1 MVAFSGAEEVSGE
14 STYNRTTDLK
24 EFDETKAG
32 VKGLVDSGVVKVPR
46 IFFNPSDVHL
56 PLHEAESIQSQS
68 HAQTQLSFPIID
80 LQECITDTK
89 DSSRR
94 KELIDQVRKASET
107 WGFFQ
112 VVNHGIPT
120 SVLEEML
127 QGVRRFFEQ
136 DIELKKPLY
145 SRDTTGKRVLHSS
158 NFSLYVS
165 PSANWRDSLY
175 CLMSPPPFN
184 PDELPS
190 VCRDILL
197 EYNKEVIRMG
207 NVLFE
212 LLSESLGLN
221 FKHLTDMGCAE
232 GNALMCHYY
241 PACPEPELTIGT
253 SKHADYDF
261 LTVLL
266 QDQIG
271 GLQVLHQNQWVDVP
285 PTPGALIV
293 NIGDLLQLISNGR
306 LKSVEHRV
314 LANKIG
320 PRVSVAC
327 FFSTSY
333 LPSTRI
339 YGPIKELL
347 SEHTPPIYRETT
359 VKEFTT
365 YVHSKGLNGISALE
379 HFKL

>member
-1 MVAFSGAEEVSGE
+1 MVSVSGAGEVSGQI
-14 STYNRTTDLK
+14 TYDRTKELK

-46 IFFNPSDVHL
+46 IFFNHSDVHL
-56 PLHEAESIQSQS
+56 PLHEAESIQNHSN
-68 HAQTQLSFPIID
+68 AQTQLSFPVID
-80 LQECITDTK
+80 LQECISDNEV
-89 DSSRR
+89 SNRR
-94 KELIDQVRKASET
+94 KELIEQIREALET
-107 WGFFQ
+107 GGFFQ

-120 SVLEEML
+120 SLLEEML
-127 QGVRRFFEQ
+127 QGARKFFEQ

-145 SRDTTGKRVLHSS
+145 SRDATGKRVFYNS
-158 NFSLYVS
+158 NFTLYSS
-165 PSANWRDSLY
+165 PSADWRDSLF
-175 CLMSPPPFN
+175 CIMSPPPFN
-184 PDELPS
+184 PDELPP

-197 EYNKEVIRMG
+197 EYDKEVIRVG
-207 NVLFE
+207 NVLFG
-212 LLSESLGLN
+212 LLSEALGLN
-221 FKHLTDMGCAE
+221 FKHLTDMGCTE
-232 GNALMCHYY
+232 GHAFVCHYY

-253 SKHADYDF
+253 SKHADNSF

-285 PTPGALIV
+285 PTPGALII
-293 NIGDLLQLISNGR
+293 NIGDLLQLITNGR
-306 LKSVEHRV
+306 FKSVEHRV

-327 FFSTSY
+327 FFSTNY

-347 SEHTPPIYRETT
+347 SEHNPPIYRETT
-359 VKEFTT
+359 VKEFIKHGH
-365 YVHSKGLNGISALE
+365 VKGLNGISALE

>member
-1 MVAFSGAEEVSGE
+1 MVAVSGAGEVSGE
-14 STYNRTTDLK
+14 IIYDRTKELK

-32 VKGLVDSGVVKVPR
+32 VKGLVDSRVVKVPR
-46 IFFNPSDVHL
+46 IFFNHSNVRL
-56 PLHEAESIQSQS
+56 PLHEAESIQNHSN
-68 HAQTQLSFPIID
+68 APTQLSFPIID
-80 LQECITDTK
+80 LQECISDNK
-89 DSSRR
+89 VSNRR
-94 KELIDQVRKASET
+94 KEVIDQIREASET

-145 SRDTTGKRVLHSS
+145 SRDATSKRVFYNS
-158 NFSLYVS
+158 NFTLYSS

-175 CLMSPPPFN
+175 CLMSPAPFN
-184 PDELPS
+184 PDELPP

-197 EYNKEVIRMG
+197 EYDKEVIRMG
-207 NVLFE
+207 NVLFG
-212 LLSESLGLN
+212 LLSEALGLN
-221 FKHLTDMGCAE
+221 FKHLTDMGCAD
-232 GNALMCHYY
+232 GHSILCHYY

-253 SKHADYDF
+253 SKHSDNDF

-271 GLQVLHQNQWVDVP
+271 GLQVLHQNQW
-285 PTPGALIV
+285 
-293 NIGDLLQLISNGR
+293 LISNGR
-306 LKSVEHRV
+306 FKSVEHRV

-347 SEHTPPIYRETT
+347 SEQNPPIYRETT

-365 YVHSKGLNGISALE
+365 YGHTKGLNGISALE
-379 HFKL
+379 YFKL

>member
-1 MVAFSGAEEVSGE
+1 MVAVSGTSEVSGK
-14 STYNRTTDLK
+14 STYDRTKELK

-32 VKGLVDSGVVKVPR
+32 VKGLIDSGVVKVPQ
-46 IFFNPSDVHL
+46 IFFNTPDVHL
-56 PLHEAESIQSQS
+56 HIHEAGSIQSHS
-68 HAQTQLSFPIID
+68 HSQIPLSFPVID
-80 LQECITDTK
+80 LKEFITDNK
-89 DSSRR
+89 DLSLR
-94 KELIDQVRKASET
+94 KEVVDQIRKASET

-112 VVNHGIPT
+112 VLNHGIPT
-120 SVLEEML
+120 SILEEML
-127 QGVRRFFEQ
+127 QGIRNFFEQ

-145 SRDTTGKRVLHSS
+145 SRDATNKRVLYNS
-158 NFSLYVS
+158 NFTLYSS

-175 CLMSPPPFN
+175 CLMSPPPLH

-190 VCRDILL
+190 ICRDILM
-197 EYNKEVIRMG
+197 EYNKQVIRVG
-207 NVLFE
+207 NALFG
-212 LLSESLGLN
+212 LLSESLGLSN
-221 FKHLTDMGCAE
+221 KHLTDMGCAD
-232 GNALMCHYY
+232 GHSLVCHYY
-241 PACPEPELTIGT
+241 PSCPEPELTIGT
-253 SKHADYDF
+253 SKHADGDF

-271 GLQVLHQNQWVDVP
+271 GLQVLHENQWVDVP

-306 LKSVEHRV
+306 FKSVEHRV

-320 PRVSVAC
+320 PRVSMAC

-347 SEHTPPIYRETT
+347 SEHDPPIYKETT
-359 VKEFTT
+359 VKDFTV
-365 YVHSKGLNGISALE
+365 YSHNKGLNGISALE

>member
-1 MVAFSGAEEVSGE
+1 MVVVSGSEEVSGR
-14 STYNRTTDLK
+14 SSIYDRTKELK
-24 EFDETKAG
+24 DFDETKAG

-46 IFFNPSDVHL
+46 IFYNTPDVHL
-56 PLHEAESIQSQS
+56 HLHEAESIQSHFHDQIP
-68 HAQTQLSFPIID
+68 LNFPIIN
-80 LQECITDTK
+80 LKEFITDNQ
-89 DSSRR
+89 DSSLR
-94 KELIDQVRKASET
+94 KEVVDQIRKASET

-112 VVNHGIPT
+112 VLNHGIPD

-127 QGVRRFFEQ
+127 QGTRSFFEQ

-145 SRDTTGKRVLHSS
+145 SRDFTNRRVVYNS
-158 NFSLYVS
+158 NLTLYKS
-165 PSANWRDSLY
+165 TSATWRDSLY
-175 CLMSPPPFN
+175 CLMSPPPLH
-184 PDELPS
+184 PDELPQ
-190 VCRDILL
+190 VCRDILM
-197 EYNKEVIRMG
+197 EFNKQVIRLG
-207 NVLFE
+207 NALFG
-212 LLSESLGLN
+212 LLSESLGLSN
-221 FKHLTDMGCAE
+221 KHLTDMGCAE
-232 GNALMCHYY
+232 GHSILCHYY

-253 SKHADYDF
+253 SRHADGVF

-306 LKSVEHRV
+306 FKSVEHRV

-320 PRVSVAC
+320 PRVSMGC
-327 FFSTSY
+327 FFSTSF

-339 YGPIKELL
+339 YGPMKELL
-347 SEHTPPIYRETT
+347 SEHNPPIYRETT
-359 VKEFTT
+359 VKEFTI
-365 YVHSKGLNGISALE
+365 HKGNNGISALE